1 MRRVAGMEGTLLW
14 VPSIMLACLL
24 ASTLPSIVASPE
36 ALNVPSWASRTPYL
50 PIEPEISYTRMH
62 RRSQDYKVYHNAW
75 WQAFRFFAWVP
86 PQEMCQPED
95 TPGSC
100 PDLDEGQ
107 KQAGVARL
115 EDGVTTNSNIVRAPV
130 SNIQALTSNL
140 RTAYLPGNTLLI
152 DFPFM
157 AYLNHLGHWAELMV
171 PLLSVL
177 LDGSWRADVRGASL
191 VRRDG
196 RATGDGTG
204 VEAQGK
210 RAAAA
215 LAAASSAPQRIDT
228 VLLGNKMK
236 HMTPWFSALLDLV
249 LEAALPDSPKPRLVD
264 YGDLAGFD
272 QRAWLMIENLV
283 VVQDRYTHPE
293 NKKGFAGPEHGD
305 MWRYDHCER
314 YVSHDFS
321 IRFKQ
326 PEHGALLRRLAYEK
340 LGIPAPAPWQQGTPP
355 DLPNTISLFMP
366 AGPEWPG
373 ITNHAELLQ
382 LLHRVAAQHNMK
394 ARMISLSEEASFG
407 SYIDA
412 VSRSAVLIGR
422 HLPSMANSMF
432 MRPGSMVVELL
443 PYKWEWANLSMLYR
457 NITESM
463 GDIHHFAWRPQH
475 YKFAYY
481 SNISDLKYH
490 TWTPIECHAKE
501 CLSIQARAGLI
512 VDLEAVGQLLTQKL
526 PAVLAGR
533 PVEELREPWPEAV

>member
-283 VVQDRYTHPE
+283 VVQDRHILFCRHGCIDLAFLLHQCVIVLSILLRTAGLWLRLLGMHFE
-293 NKKGFAGPEHGD
+293 NLSGLKGRPLSSPVHSCPTA
-305 MWRYDHCER
+305 
-314 YVSHDFS
+314 
-321 IRFKQ
+321 
-326 PEHGALLRRLAYEK
+326 ALL
-340 LGIPAPAPWQQGTPP
+340 
-355 DLPNTISLFMP
+355 
-366 AGPEWPG
+366 
-373 ITNHAELLQ
+373 
-382 LLHRVAAQHNMK
+382 
-394 ARMISLSEEASFG
+394 
-407 SYIDA
+407 
-412 VSRSAVLIGR
+412 
-422 HLPSMANSMF
+422 
-432 MRPGSMVVELL
+432 
-443 PYKWEWANLSMLYR
+443 
-457 NITESM
+457 
-463 GDIHHFAWRPQH
+463 
-475 YKFAYY
+475 
-481 SNISDLKYH
+481 
-490 TWTPIECHAKE
+490 
-501 CLSIQARAGLI
+501 
-512 VDLEAVGQLLTQKL
+512 
-526 PAVLAGR
+526 
-533 PVEELREPWPEAV
+533 